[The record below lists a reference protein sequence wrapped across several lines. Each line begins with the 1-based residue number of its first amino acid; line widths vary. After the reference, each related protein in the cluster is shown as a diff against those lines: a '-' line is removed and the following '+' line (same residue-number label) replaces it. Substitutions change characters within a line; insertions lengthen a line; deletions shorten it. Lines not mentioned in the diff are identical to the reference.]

1 MAAVFPLNERRLL
14 LSTRGIGET
23 VVHRLEA
30 AGFASLQAL
39 CEAGAARVTEQVLA
53 QVGGQAW
60 RNRRRAIERAIADA
74 VRGAGAPAH
83 GAGAA
88 AAQAGAGREGDAH
101 GARC

>member
-1 MAAVFPLNERRLL
+1 MPAVFPMHERRLL

-53 QVGGQAW
+53 QVGEQAW

-74 VRGAGAPAH
+74 VR
-83 GAGAA
+83 
-88 AAQAGAGREGDAH
+88 AGAGRKGDAR
-101 GARC
+101 GAAC

>member
-1 MAAVFPLNERRLL
+1 MSAVFPSNERRLL

-39 CEAGAARVTEQVLA
+39 CEAGAARATDAVLA
-53 QVGGQAW
+53 QVGELAW

-74 VRGAGAPAH
+74 VCS
-83 GAGAA
+83 
-88 AAQAGAGREGDAH
+88 AGAGRPG
-101 GARC
+101 GAAAGRHATGAPGHAR